1 MKRILIAL
9 LVVIFGLTSCEH
21 TTEVPIKTNVLGIEL
36 CKKMSV
42 GDLEYAL
49 GKNAQEYFYTTV
61 EKDRSI
67 ECYRST
73 AEDLSFG
80 YGGLPWMYIDV
91 LVNNS
96 SEVYAIAMVGSYES
110 IDSAKKQY
118 NAAVSI
124 FTKKYGKGNVAD
136 DATTWTDGISEIV
149 IRYEKTAAED
159 GSDRSFCYLVY
170 RNIELTQKLREEIR
184 EDI

>member
-21 TTEVPIKTNVLGIEL
+21 TTDVPIKTNILGIEL

-42 GDLEYAL
+42 GDVEYAL

-61 EKDRSI
+61 EKVGSIEGYRSI
-67 ECYRST
+67 
-73 AEDLSFG
+73 AKDLSFG
-80 YGGLPWMYIDV
+80 YGGLSWMYIDV
-91 LVNNS
+91 LVNNN
-96 SEVYAIAMVGSYES
+96 SEVFVISMTESYES

-118 NAAVSI
+118 DAAVSI
-124 FTKKYGKGNVAD
+124 FTKKYGKGNVVD
-136 DATTWTDGISEIV
+136 DTTTWTDGISEIE
-149 IRYEKTAAED
+149 ISYEKAAAED

-170 RNIELTQKLREEIR
+170 RNIELSQKLREEIR

>member
-21 TTEVPIKTNVLGIEL
+21 TTDVPIKTNVLGIEL

-42 GDLEYAL
+42 GDVEYAL

-61 EKDRSI
+61 EKDGSIEGYRSI
-67 ECYRST
+67 
-73 AEDLSFG
+73 ADDLSFG
-80 YGGLPWMYIDV
+80 YGGLPWLYIDV
-91 LVNNS
+91 LVNNN
-96 SEVYAIAMVGSYES
+96 SEVYVISMVGSYES

-118 NAAVSI
+118 DAAVST
-124 FTKKYGKGNVAD
+124 FTKKYGKGNVVD
-136 DATTWTDGISEIV
+136 DATIWTDGISEIE
-149 IRYEKTAAED
+149 IRYEKTAAKG

-170 RNIELTQKLREEIR
+170 RNIELSQKQSEGIS